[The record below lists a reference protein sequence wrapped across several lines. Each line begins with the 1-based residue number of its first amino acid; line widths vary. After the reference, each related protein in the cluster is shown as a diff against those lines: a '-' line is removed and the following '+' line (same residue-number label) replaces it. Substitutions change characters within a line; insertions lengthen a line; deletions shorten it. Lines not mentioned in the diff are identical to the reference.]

1 MEEIIIKS
9 YTVEV
14 KVNKNFYNE
23 PDYNIWDSD
32 AYPEVEADT
41 AEEVIS
47 MAIDNY
53 RDSMVSDDTVEDVED
68 IDCENDT
75 VYYTEMGFLVE

>member
-1 MEEIIIKS
+1 MKN

-32 AYPEVEADT
+32 ASLKWMQILRKKPFQWLL
-41 AEEVIS
+41 I
-47 MAIDNY
+47 II
-53 RDSMVSDDTVEDVED
+53 R
-68 IDCENDT
+68 IQ
-75 VYYTEMGFLVE
+75 